1 MKSTFKILLLSLL
14 LCFGS
19 AQLRAQNDKQTRAN
33 ALEREKAAK
42 AQKQAEYDAHLD
54 HISELQG
61 KKVQK
66 RMKKNLKKSQRI
78 SQGRQIPWYKR
89 IFRKKRIR

>member
-61 KKVQK
+61 KKVQTK
-66 RMKKNLKKSQRI
+66 FKFLKALRKLNFLL
-78 SQGRQIPWYKR
+78 
-89 IFRKKRIR
+89 IFQPESHHELTREQ

>member
-1 MKSTFKILLLSLL
+1 MKSTFKIFL
-14 LCFGS
+14 LCFLLCIGS
-19 AQLRAQNDKQTRAN
+19 VQLRAQDDQQTRAN

-42 AQKQAEYDAHLD
+42 ALKQAEYDAHRE
-54 HISELQG
+54 HISDLQG